1 MGHRYYHDGGWWPIC
16 KTIAETIIIIVVP
29 TSTADTMKDKTKE
42 NIDAAK
48 HLPAYDATRI
58 NRAVEKA
65 ATNPDFV
72 NRAVVQLTGLTF
84 PAFKH
89 SIIDHV
95 RSIAS
100 TNDDN
105 KGEQDDIVALFENLD
120 GYIQYRDQYHVQK
133 ALEENIPS
141 KKKDYQ
147 ITDNTRESPNMRIRL
162 TDAEASI
169 KDREAISQREE
180 RKDYPEVT
188 PTAMSNFICEN
199 CGKAFQ
205 NQQDLVH
212 HRQFESGTSTTQ
224 E

>member
-1 MGHRYYHDGGWWPIC
+1 
-16 KTIAETIIIIVVP
+16 
-29 TSTADTMKDKTKE
+29 MKDRTKE
-42 NIDAAK
+42 SIDASK

-72 NRAVVQLTGLTF
+72 NRAVAQLTGLTF

-89 SIIDHV
+89 NIIDHV
-95 RSIAS
+95 RSITS
-100 TNDDN
+100 TNDDD
-105 KGEQDDIVALFENLD
+105 KGEQDDIVALFESLN
-120 GYIQYRDQYHVQK
+120 GYIQFRDQYHVQK
-133 ALEENIPS
+133 AFEENIPS

-147 ITDNTRESPNMRIRL
+147 ITDNTRESPDTRIRQ
-162 TDAEASI
+162 TDADASI

-224 E
+224 

>member
-1 MGHRYYHDGGWWPIC
+1 
-16 KTIAETIIIIVVP
+16 VP
-29 TSTADTMKDKTKE
+29 TSTAVKDRTKE
-42 NIDAAK
+42 SIDASK
-48 HLPAYDATRI
+48 HLPDYDATRI

-72 NRAVVQLTGLTF
+72 NRAVAQLTGLTF

-89 SIIDHV
+89 NIIDHV
-95 RSIAS
+95 RSITA
-100 TNDDN
+100 TNDD
-105 KGEQDDIVALFENLD
+105 KGEQDDIVALFESLN
-120 GYIQYRDQYHVQK
+120 GYIQFRDQYHVQK
-133 ALEENIPS
+133 AMEENIPS

-147 ITDNTRESPNMRIRL
+147 ITDNTRESPDTRTRQ
-162 TDAEASI
+162 TDADASI
-169 KDREAISQREE
+169 KDREAVSQREE

-224 E
+224 Q